1 MTRRGRRW
9 DRGQAIIEFALIAPL
24 VILFLF
30 TIVDFGIAMDRRITL
45 QHAVR
50 EGARMAAVNE
60 DIGQVCDHTVA
71 EAQDII
77 NGADITFSYED
88 LDDPPNGRAT
98 DAGDSVK
105 VGATF
110 DYDLPIVGP
119 VLQGLFGGSAGSI
132 PMTPWGTARLELSV
146 PGETECP

>member
-1 MTRRGRRW
+1 MARARHRRAG
-9 DRGQAIIEFALIAPL
+9 GQTIIEFALIAPL
-24 VILFLF
+24 IILFLF

-50 EGARMAAVNE
+50 EGARMAAVND
-60 DIGQVCDHTVA
+60 DIGQVCEHTVA

-77 NGADITFSYED
+77 TGADITFSYED
-88 LDDPPNGRAT
+88 LDDPANDRAT

-105 VGATF
+105 VSATF
-110 DYDLPIVGP
+110 NYDLPIVGP